1 MYSRQ
6 EHLSDGTLL
15 VVDLSIGYI
24 RRSDIRVLLDKVKTD
39 DWVWIPSQDAIR
51 FPTPIPAGVLVT
63 ITRSTQMDQV
73 INVFDKGASFTNRA
87 MDTDFRQ
94 MLYLAQEYTEG
105 AGIKDFYNDLN
116 MHGFKITNLDD
127 SDTPLGAVNKRQLDA
142 AVADAPAAAEAARQ
156 AAEAANAAAIAAGL
170 LRSDLR
176 GAYGADF
183 VYTTPATGG
192 TAMSVQRRLAHAPP
206 SLFDYMTD
214 EEVADVKSGA
224 GQLVVG
230 PAVLRAI
237 AAQKRGGVLFAYPG
251 KYNMGNNPMLLGDKA
266 SHIIGLDMQSV
277 EFVFSGVPN
286 AVSCVTMTG
295 VSYLP
300 TTLENVTIHCGSSG
314 YAGVMLTQ
322 GNRPRVYNV
331 TINSPRLDG
340 FAVDCNGYGWVENL
354 HCENVSINGAGR
366 HFISLTLRGSIGAF
380 LNESRFVGIEG
391 RSCALREVG
400 GCAVYALNLTALGTA
415 GKMSE
420 LSWLSCNFDANRA
433 AAIAAGS
440 DTGPN
445 PMVLGFGG
453 TQYKNLFEDWTISG
467 GAWESI
473 SMADYRANGLV
484 KLESGAYAGG
494 FNFRLGINSQWSG
507 GGISGAFQGY
517 VEHLSTGQFRAQF
530 PGSWRQT
537 AMASGTS
544 YAFDVPFPMIPKPA
558 GDRKHQG
565 AWYTVALFYMG
576 YNQADLKTYKLDV
589 WLKYF
594 AVGSDEYWVMTTSPT
609 ETGGSHFTINSIA
622 AVNSQG
628 LTLPL
633 NAENPP
639 SALRFSVTTGPTFAA
654 GGRSGALHGGMVHNF
669 STHNQYAGY

>member
-116 MHGFKITNLDD
+116 MHGFKITDLDD
-127 SDTPLGAVNKRQLDA
+127 
-142 AVADAPAAAEAARQ
+142 
-156 AAEAANAAAIAAGL
+156 
-170 LRSDLR
+170 
-176 GAYGADF
+176 
-183 VYTTPATGG
+183 
-192 TAMSVQRRLAHAPP
+192 
-206 SLFDYMTD
+206 
-214 EEVADVKSGA
+214 
-224 GQLVVG
+224 
-230 PAVLRAI
+230 
-237 AAQKRGGVLFAYPG
+237 
-251 KYNMGNNPMLLGDKA
+251 
-266 SHIIGLDMQSV
+266 
-277 EFVFSGVPN
+277 
-286 AVSCVTMTG
+286 
-295 VSYLP
+295 
-300 TTLENVTIHCGSSG
+300 
-314 YAGVMLTQ
+314 
-322 GNRPRVYNV
+322 
-331 TINSPRLDG
+331 
-340 FAVDCNGYGWVENL
+340 
-354 HCENVSINGAGR
+354 
-366 HFISLTLRGSIGAF
+366 
-380 LNESRFVGIEG
+380 
-391 RSCALREVG
+391 
-400 GCAVYALNLTALGTA
+400 
-415 GKMSE
+415 
-420 LSWLSCNFDANRA
+420 
-433 AAIAAGS
+433 
-440 DTGPN
+440 
-445 PMVLGFGG
+445 
-453 TQYKNLFEDWTISG
+453 
-467 GAWESI
+467 
-473 SMADYRANGLV
+473 
-484 KLESGAYAGG
+484 
-494 FNFRLGINSQWSG
+494 
-507 GGISGAFQGY
+507 

-544 YAFDVPFPMIPKPA
+544 YAFDVPFPMVPKPA
-558 GDRKHQG
+558 CDRKHQG